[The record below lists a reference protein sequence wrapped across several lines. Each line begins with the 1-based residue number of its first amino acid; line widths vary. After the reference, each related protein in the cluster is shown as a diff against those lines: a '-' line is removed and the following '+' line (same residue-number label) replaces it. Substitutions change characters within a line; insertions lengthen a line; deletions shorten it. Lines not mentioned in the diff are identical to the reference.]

1 MKLTLKEIAQ
11 RTGGV
16 LHGSDM
22 TVYGLETDSRNVK
35 SGCIFAAI
43 KG

>member
-11 RTGGV
+11 RAGGV
-16 LHGSDM
+16 LHGADM

-35 SGCIFAAI
+35 S
-43 KG
+43 